1 MVLRSDEEA
10 NQAEI
15 GRDER
20 FRSNVGKGVATAVS
34 LGGAALSSPIVSKIL
49 PFLNQYIPAGLAM
62 KGINKISPKLGSFLK
77 QGQDMGLNVED
88 GLTFLKD
95 KIEKGKDV
103 VTDDLIEKYSP
114 ELSGF
119 IENLMDKGE
128 TPETAAAVV
137 RNIPKNFSKFKT
149 AIEKIEKH
157 AGQDFSSIVNKIY
170 AKLMKG
176 KQPQQLQQGQERGMP
191 SQMQQPQQQ
200 AKSQQPQQGQ
210 QGNGYAKQQL
220 MQAMQSLSQQL
231 RS

>member
-10 NQAEI
+10 NQSEI

-20 FRSNVGKGVATAVS
+20 FRSNVGKGVATAAS
-34 LGGAALSSPIVSKIL
+34 LGGAAISSPIISKIL
-49 PFLNQYIPAGLAM
+49 PFLNEYIPASLAM

-77 QGQDMGLNVED
+77 QGQDMGLNVEE

-103 VTDDLIEKYSP
+103 ISDDLIEKYSP
-114 ELSGF
+114 ELSSF

-137 RNIPKNFSKFKT
+137 RNVPKNFSKFKT

-176 KQPQQLQQGQERGMP
+176 KKPAPPTQGQERGMV
-191 SQMQQPQQQ
+191 SQVQQQQ
-200 AKSQQPQQGQ
+200 AQPQQPQQG
-210 QGNGYAKQQL
+210 NGDAKQQL
-220 MQAMQSLSQQL
+220 VQAMQALSQQL